1 LKWGEF
7 FKAGGAAGYT
17 PKEIREMS
25 LWEFLMTI
33 EGWKKANN
41 VGEDADGS
49 AKPPTEEE
57 FEHALATM
65 LD

>member
-1 LKWGEF
+1 
-7 FKAGGAAGYT
+7 
-17 PKEIREMS
+17 MS
-25 LWEFLMTI
+25 LWEFLMTM

-41 VGEDADGS
+41 VGESSDGS
-49 AKPPTEEE
+49 PKPPTVDE

>member
-1 LKWGEF
+1 
-7 FKAGGAAGYT
+7 
-17 PKEIREMS
+17 
-25 LWEFLMTI
+25 MTI

-41 VGEDADGS
+41 LVEDTDGS

>member
-1 LKWGEF
+1 
-7 FKAGGAAGYT
+7 
-17 PKEIREMS
+17 MS

-41 VGEDADGS
+41 VGGDADGS
-49 AKPPTEEE
+49 AKPPTEDE